1 MPYQKR
7 ILSKLKVQPPVTNSM
22 DKGRH
27 MKIHDNCKTRIMALR
42 LVWVEKSP
50 RHNPENIFPQTFH
63 LCRSM
68 RPTYGHYPL
77 AAAGKTRPTEGET
90 DDVSQE
96 SSDDEQEELHRNPT
110 TAPRGPYPRHSEH
123 VGGGALA
130 IPGVFPAPTKR
141 KTAK

>member
-50 RHNPENIFPQTFH
+50 RHNPENIFPK
-63 LCRSM
+63 RSTSVVACVPHTATT
-68 RPTYGHYPL
+68 RSQPL
-77 AAAGKTRPTEGET
+77 ARHGRRKGRQTMYHKKALTMNRKSYTET
-90 DDVSQE
+90 LRQRQE
-96 SSDDEQEELHRNPT
+96 VLIRDTPNT
-110 TAPRGPYPRHSEH
+110 
-123 VGGGALA
+123 
-130 IPGVFPAPTKR
+130 
-141 KTAK
+141 